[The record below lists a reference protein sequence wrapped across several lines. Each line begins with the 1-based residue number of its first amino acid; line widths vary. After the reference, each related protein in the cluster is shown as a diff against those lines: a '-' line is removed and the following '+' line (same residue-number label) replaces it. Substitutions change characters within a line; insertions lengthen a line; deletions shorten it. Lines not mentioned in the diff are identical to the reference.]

1 MESKANVRRG
11 AKDLQLFER
20 KRIEQMQRAGHSAE
34 EIAVEIGVCYVTIY
48 RELKRGD
55 TGEMDELGR
64 RVYDA
69 SWRSAKLLLPGGI
82 RVPRI
87 RRTTGGADG
96 VARTKAARLA
106 RIPGNRYETCIG
118 CGLDWNVSL
127 FATKGWYI
135 CPQCEYR
142 MRKER
147 QYEQAQA
154 QGFAGDHR
162 PA

>member
-20 KRIEQMQRAGHSAE
+20 KRIEQMHSAGHSAE

-69 SWRSAKLLLPGGI
+69 ELAQR
-82 RVPRI
+82 
-87 RRTTGGADG
+87 
-96 VARTKAARLA
+96 KASLA
-106 RIPGNRYETCIG
+106 RRN
-118 CGLDWNVSL
+118 
-127 FATKGWYI
+127 KGSKNSENDGR
-135 CPQCEYR
+135 CRRRGKNEGG
-142 MRKER
+142 EAR
-147 QYEQAQA
+147 QDSGQQV
-154 QGFAGDHR
+154 
-162 PA
+162 

>member
-20 KRIEQMQRAGHSAE
+20 KRIEQMHNAGHSAE

-69 SWRSAKLLLPGGI
+69 ELAQCKAALA
-82 RVPRI
+82 
-87 RRTTGGADG
+87 RRNKGSKNSENDGRCRRRGRNTGG
-96 VARTKAARLA
+96 
-106 RIPGNRYETCIG
+106 ET
-118 CGLDWNVSL
+118 
-127 FATKGWYI
+127 
-135 CPQCEYR
+135 
-142 MRKER
+142 R
-147 QYEQAQA
+147 QDSGQQV
-154 QGFAGDHR
+154 
-162 PA
+162 

>member
-20 KRIEQMQRAGHSAE
+20 KRIEQMHSAGHSAE

-69 SWRSAKLLLPGGI
+69 ELAQRK
-82 RVPRI
+82 
-87 RRTTGGADG
+87 
-96 VARTKAARLA
+96 AR
-106 RIPGNRYETCIG
+106 P
-118 CGLDWNVSL
+118 
-127 FATKGWYI
+127 
-135 CPQCEYR
+135 CPAE
-142 MRKER
+142 
-147 QYEQAQA
+147 
-154 QGFAGDHR
+154 QGFQESGERREVQAAWQERRRRGSPGFRATGMRRASDAGWIGT
-162 PA
+162 